1 MRDLGISRT
10 LDGVEIRGRHVV
22 VTGAAGGIGRAL
34 ARRMAAEGARAV
46 VVADLDATGAA
57 TVAAEIGGFA
67 AGVDVGRED
76 DIQRLIAGAT
86 ERSGPI
92 DVFFSNA
99 GLAGP
104 GEGPEAADAA
114 WDLLWR
120 VHVMAHIWAA
130 RALVPQMVARGE
142 GYLVNTASAA
152 GLLTSVSAMPYT
164 VTKHA
169 AVAVAEWLAIT
180 YRDAGVRVSC
190 LCPQAVQTEM
200 LEAAK
205 ADPVGGAILLAGG
218 ILTPDEVAAA
228 VVEGIRQEAF
238 FILPHREVATYAQ
251 RKAADPDR
259 WLAKM
264 RELVRGRR

>member
-1 MRDLGISRT
+1 M
-10 LDGVEIRGRHVV
+10 EIRGRHVV
-22 VTGAAGGIGRAL
+22 ITGAAGGIGRAL

-46 VVADLDATGAA
+46 VVADVDAARA
-57 TVAAEIGGFA
+57 ETVAAEIGGFP

-76 DIQRLIAGAT
+76 EIRRLIADAT
-86 ERSGPI
+86 DRFGPI
-92 DVFFSNA
+92 DIFFSNA

-104 GEGPEAADAA
+104 GAGPEANDGA

-120 VHVMAHIWAA
+120 VNVMAHIWAA

-169 AVAVAEWLAIT
+169 AVAVAEWLAIS

-190 LCPQAVQTEM
+190 VCPQAVQTEM

-205 ADPVGGAILLAGG
+205 ADPIGGAILLAGG
-218 ILTPDEVAAA
+218 ILTPDDVAAA
-228 VVEGIRQEAF
+228 VVDGIREETF
-238 FILPHREVATYAQ
+238 FILPHGDVATHVQ

-259 WLAKM
+259 WLARM
-264 RELVRGRR
+264 RDLVSGRR